1 MSEYVNKN
9 GTFNHGKWLR
19 DQTVSNMETNSD
31 LQEITG
37 YDDPKFPKAK
47 YHTLVK
53 AMEAYAKVLGKEKMS
68 EDTIYG
74 SLNSMSTRIS
84 KKYGK

>member
-37 YDDPKFPKAK
+37 WNDPKYPKAK
-47 YHTLVK
+47 YFEVDKTMQAFAK
-53 AMEAYAKVLGKEKMS
+53 ALGKEKVS
-68 EDTIYG
+68 KDAIYEI
-74 SLNSMSTRIS
+74 LNSMSTRIS